1 VSWNPDDKWR
11 TALHEA
17 GHAVVL
23 SSFDIAVQSIYLDPV
38 KESGGTIPVEP
49 LAVAQLDVDRHM
61 AFALAG
67 YLSERLFKPPPLKRK
82 ARYNRLETIPVALRW
97 HAIEDTRQ
105 QCMVL
110 KRGGNIA
117 RQRLRD
123 RQVKVLRVAY
133 QLFRHGRLDRA
144 TFESIMAT

>member
-1 VSWNPDDKWR
+1 MSWDPDDKFR

-23 SSFDIAVQSIYLDPV
+23 SSFNIAVQSVYLDPL

-49 LAVAQLDVDRHM
+49 LAIAQLDIDKHM
-61 AFALAG
+61 AFACAG
-67 YLSERLFKPPPLKRK
+67 YLSERMFKSPPLKRK
-82 ARYNRLETIPVALRW
+82 AGCDRLETISVALRW
-97 HAIEDTRQ
+97 HGIEDRRQ
-105 QCMVL
+105 QCMAL

-133 QLFRHGRLDRA
+133 QLFRRGRIDRA
-144 TFESIMAT
+144 AFEAIMAK

>member
-1 VSWNPDDKWR
+1 MSWNADDKFR

-23 SSFDIAVQSIYLDPV
+23 SSFNIAVQSVYLDPV
-38 KESGGTIPVEP
+38 KESGGTIPAEP
-49 LAVAQLDVDRHM
+49 LAIAQLDVDKHV

-67 YLSERLFKPPPLKRK
+67 YLAERLFKPPPLKQK
-82 ARYNRLETIPVALRW
+82 AGYDRLETIPVALRW
-97 HAIEDTRQ
+97 HGIEDRRQ
-105 QCMVL
+105 QCMAL

-123 RQVKVLRVAY
+123 RQIKVLRVAH
-133 QLFRHGRLDRA
+133 QLFRHGHVDRA
-144 TFESIMAT
+144 AFEAIMAK